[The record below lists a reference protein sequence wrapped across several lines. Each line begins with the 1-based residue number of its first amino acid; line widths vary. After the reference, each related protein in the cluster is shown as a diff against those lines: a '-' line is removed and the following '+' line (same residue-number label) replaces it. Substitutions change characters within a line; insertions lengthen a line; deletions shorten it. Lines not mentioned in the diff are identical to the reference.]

1 MHFCSCI
8 NASAVLQLT
17 EDLADRQCGVDDQFW
32 VPESQAKAM
41 FDNPVDK
48 IVAATQQTLICI
60 GGSCDYMLLV
70 GGFSGSEYLIQ
81 KMRSAFSG
89 SVRQRIVS
97 PDYASAAVLQ
107 GCMMLCLGTSLTGA
121 CPCCVLEPHLQY
133 CSARLL
139 HAQM

>member
-1 MHFCSCI
+1 
-8 NASAVLQLT
+8 
-17 EDLADRQCGVDDQFW
+17 
-32 VPESQAKAM
+32 M

-107 GCMMLCLGTSLTGA
+107 GKLLHDALPRNEFDWCLSVLCLGTTSTVLLSKVAACSNLT
-121 CPCCVLEPHLQY
+121 CI
-133 CSARLL
+133 
-139 HAQM
+139 